1 MEQRQIISTGDRL
14 QLMKLVLLLLL
25 NFHLYAS
32 DVLTNYRV
40 HGILNMEKQMDSEL
54 SKEEYWKNQVA
65 QRDTTFGYIESFNN
79 VLACDKTQSAL
90 HLYSL
95 DQNKTFQFRKKYSA
109 FTGKL
114 KGEKVKEGDLRTPT
128 GIYQIVEK
136 LSKETKLDP
145 FYGPFAFV
153 TSYPNVYDTYRGKNG
168 SGIWIHGLPEQD
180 RDEFTRGC
188 IAINNSSIECLSNN
202 IDISKTLLIIDE
214 SEIKKNIAKE
224 TFASILAQ
232 LYAWRYA
239 WIYDDIKSYLSFYS
253 PEFIRFDGMD
263 KEKFISYKT
272 RIFQKGERK
281 TIIFNDINVIPYPNS
296 SNIYEISFKEFYK
309 SDTFEFTGG
318 KTLIV
323 AFDENRKV
331 KILTEK

>member
-1 MEQRQIISTGDRL
+1 
-14 QLMKLVLLLLL
+14 MKLLFFLFLSL
-25 NFHLYAS
+25 HIYAS
-32 DVLTNYRV
+32 DILTSYRIYGTV
-40 HGILNMEKQMDSEL
+40 DIEKQLDLEL
-54 SKEEYWKNQVA
+54 SKEEYWKTQVS
-65 QRDTTFGYIESFNN
+65 QIDTTFGYVESYQNI
-79 VLACDKTQSAL
+79 LTCDKSQSIL

-95 DQNKTFQFRKKYSA
+95 DDNKTFQLRKKYNA

-114 KGEKVKEGDLRTPT
+114 KGDKINEGDLKTPT
-128 GIYQIVEK
+128 GIYQIVQK

-202 IDISKTLLIIDE
+202 IDISKTLLIIDD
-214 SEIKKNIAKE
+214 SAIKKNIQKE
-224 TFASILAQ
+224 TLISILAQ
-232 LYAWRYA
+232 LYEWRYA
-239 WIYDDIKSYLSFYS
+239 WIYDDLKSYLSFYS
-253 PEFIRFDGMD
+253 PQFVRFDGMD
-263 KEKFISYKT
+263 IQKFTSYKT
-272 RIFQKGERK
+272 RVFQKEEK
-281 TIIFNDINVIPYPNS
+281 KKIIFSDINVLPYPNS
-296 SNIYEISFKEFYK
+296 SNIFEISFKEYYR
-309 SDTFEFTGG
+309 SDTFKFTGN

-323 AFDENRKV
+323 ELDENKKI